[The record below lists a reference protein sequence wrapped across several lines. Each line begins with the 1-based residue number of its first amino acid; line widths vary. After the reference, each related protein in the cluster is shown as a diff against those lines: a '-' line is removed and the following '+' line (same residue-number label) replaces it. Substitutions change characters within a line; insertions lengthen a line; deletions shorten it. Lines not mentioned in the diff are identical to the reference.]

1 MVRLALSYICYLA
14 TGSVMPRLRRLAIQL
29 LYDLLCQITSGVVLF
44 CFVTAPGGHVAGIVK
59 GGNTVYS
66 TRPLSVKITLPKRI
80 GRLAEMA
87 YNLWWTWHPEAQKLF
102 ERIDSVWWEQSYHN
116 AIKFLHHVERKAL
129 NAAARD
135 SRFTSLYDR
144 VMAQFDEYM
153 SPRETWYSR
162 AYPDL
167 IGQTI
172 AYFSMEF
179 ALHES
184 LPIYAGGLGVLS
196 GDHCK
201 TASDLGLP
209 FVGVG
214 FLYLQGYFT
223 QRITEDGWQEANY
236 EKLDLAEEPL
246 LLMRTEEG
254 KDVLVQVALP
264 GRTVY
269 ARVWKLQVGR
279 VPLYLMDTDIPSN
292 APYDREL
299 TARLYESDPEKR
311 IAQEIVLGIG
321 GVRALRTLGVQPTV
335 WHMNE
340 GHSAFLGLE
349 RARELVESGQSFES
363 ALREVQT
370 SALFT
375 THTPVQAGHDAFPLW
390 LIEKYFWDYWD
401 KLGLDRG
408 QFMDL
413 AWQDQGWGQF
423 FNMSVLAFR
432 VSGRHNGVSELH
444 GDVSRKLWRFL
455 WPEHP
460 EEDVPIQ
467 AVTNGIHTLT
477 WLSGRLK
484 RLYDE
489 YLGLDWVE
497 HIDDPATWDHVVDIP
512 DEALW
517 AVRKH
522 LKRKLASFIRERA
535 RQRWMGNGIHPVQV
549 VASGVLLDPSALTI
563 GFARRFAT
571 YKRATLLLRDV
582 ERLRALVNEPDRPVQ
597 IVFAGKAHPAD
608 EPAKRFIQDL
618 YRLVKQPELGGRIVF
633 VEDYDI
639 NVARYMV
646 QGVDVWLNTPRRP
659 HEASGTSGQKA
670 AINGVLN
677 CSALDGWW
685 REGYNGKNGWAI
697 GDEEEYPNEEAQD
710 QADSESLYELLE
722 NEIIPLYYNRDDDYT
737 PRGWLRQV
745 KESIRSLAPVF
756 STHRMVKEYTT
767 EMYVPAA
774 QAVSFGGNGHGH
786 PASITESSPVVSRA

>member
-1 MVRLALSYICYLA
+1 L
-14 TGSVMPRLRRLAIQL
+14 
-29 LYDLLCQITSGVVLF
+29 
-44 CFVTAPGGHVAGIVK
+44 
-59 GGNTVYS
+59 YS
-66 TRPLSVKITLPKRI
+66 TRPVSAKITLPKRI
-80 GRLAEMA
+80 SRLSELA

-116 AIKFLHHVERKAL
+116 AVKFFHQVERKAL

-135 SRFTSLYDR
+135 TRFTGLYDR
-144 VMAQFDEYM
+144 VMAQFDDYM
-153 SPRETWYSR
+153 SPRETWFSR
-162 AYPDL
+162 TFPDL
-167 IGQTI
+167 VNKTI

-201 TASDLGLP
+201 AASDLGVP

-214 FLYLQGYFT
+214 FLYLQGYFS

-236 EKLDLAEEPL
+236 ERLDLNEEPL
-246 LLMRTEEG
+246 LPVKTSG
-254 KDVLVQVALP
+254 GQDVLIGVALP
-264 GRTVY
+264 ERTVY
-269 ARVWKLQVGR
+269 ARIWKVQVGR
-279 VPLYLMDTDIPSN
+279 VPLCLMDTDIPQN
-292 APYDREL
+292 APGDREL
-299 TARLYESDPEKR
+299 TARLYDGEPEKR
-311 IAQEIVLGIG
+311 ISQEIVLGIG
-321 GVRALRTLGVQPTV
+321 GVRALRALGIQPTV

-340 GHSAFLGLE
+340 GHSAFMGLE
-349 RARELVESGQSFES
+349 RVRELVEAGRPFEL
-363 ALREVQT
+363 ALRDVQG

-390 LIEKYFWDYWD
+390 LIEKYFWDYWG
-401 KLGLDRG
+401 KLGLDRD
-408 QFMDL
+408 QFVSLARQDL
-413 AWQDQGWGQF
+413 SWGPLF
-423 FNMSVLAFR
+423 SMSVLAFR
-432 VSGRHNGVSELH
+432 VSGQHNGVSELH

-455 WPEHP
+455 WPDRP
-460 EEDVPIQ
+460 EEDIPINT
-467 AVTNGIHTLT
+467 VTNGIHTHT

-489 YLGLDWVE
+489 YLGPDWTE
-497 HIDDPATWDHVVDIP
+497 QIDDPGTWDKVMDIP

-535 RQRWMGNGIHPVQV
+535 RQRWMSNGIHPVQV
-549 VASGVLLDPSALTI
+549 VASGVLLDPAALTI

-582 ERLRALVNEPDRPVQ
+582 ERLRALVSIPDRPVQ
-597 IVFAGKAHPAD
+597 IMFAGKAHPAD

-618 YRLVKQPELGGRIVF
+618 YRLVKQPEFGGRIVF

-639 NVARYMV
+639 NVARYLL

-659 HEASGTSGQKA
+659 QEASGTSGQKA

-677 CSALDGWW
+677 CSILDGWW

-710 QADSESLYELLE
+710 EADSQSLYELLE
-722 NEIIPLYYNRDDDYT
+722 NEIVPLYYDRDDDYI
-737 PRGWLRQV
+737 PRRWLRKV
-745 KESIRSLAPVF
+745 KESIRSLAPTF
-756 STHRMVKEYTT
+756 STWRMVKEYTA

-774 QAVSFGGNGHGH
+774 LSASFEGNRHDH
-786 PASITESSPVVSRA
+786 PASITESRTVTAR